1 MRLFLIKESTMKKII
16 SPILLSAVL
25 FLLFPSGSS
34 AQFSDFFKK
43 LKNNILGSQTSTSLS
58 EGRIVEGLKE
68 ALKIGTDKAI
78 DTLSKKGGFFNN
90 PEIKIMLPAPV
101 KKVEGI
107 AKNVGLGSYFDS
119 LERSMNAA
127 AEQATPMAKG
137 ILLNALKN
145 MSITDA
151 KKILTGRDNEATL
164 YFKEKTFDQLMNLFK
179 PAVHSAMSKTGVIK
193 TYQDIETKIK
203 AIPYIDA
210 LPVNFSLDDYVSE
223 NALNGI
229 FLMIEKEE
237 KKIREDPAA
246 RITDLLKDVFG
257 RK

>member
-1 MRLFLIKESTMKKII
+1 MRFFLFKESNMKKIL
-16 SPILLSAVL
+16 SPILLLAVL
-25 FLLFPSGSS
+25 ILLFPSSSS
-34 AQFSDFFKK
+34 AQFSDFLKK
-43 LKNNILGSQTSTSLS
+43 LKDNILGSETSTSLS
-58 EGRIVEGLKE
+58 EDRIVEGLKE

-78 DTLSKKGGFFNN
+78 DTLSKKDSFFNN

-101 KKVEGI
+101 KKAEGI
-107 AKNVGLGSYFDS
+107 AKNLGFGSYFDS
-119 LERSMNAA
+119 LEKSMNDA

-151 KKILTGRDNEATL
+151 KKILAGRENEATL
-164 YFKEKTFDQLMNLFK
+164 YFKEKSFGQLMNLFK
-179 PAVHSAMSKTGVIK
+179 PTVHSVMSKTGVIK

-203 AIPYIDA
+203 TIPYIDA
-210 LPVNFSLDDYVSE
+210 LPLNFSLDDYVSE

-229 FLMIEKEE
+229 FLMMEKEE